1 MAIIT
6 GPKLVKDLPE
16 KDRVAIGITLPI
28 QKGNGGYFAQSYQTS
43 EQVKSNIKNLILT
56 RKGERLMHP
65 NFGTDLYNTLFN
77 QNTDDLESEIERSI
91 DRAIQEWMPYISID
105 EILVDQTNTNRDTY
119 FFTVTLNFRVAGQQN
134 LETITFNINE

>member
-28 QKGNGGYFAQSYQTS
+28 QRGNGGFFAQSYQTS

-56 RKGERLMHP
+56 RKGERLMQP
-65 NFGTDLYNTLFN
+65 DFGTTLYDALFSS
-77 QNTDDLESEIERSI
+77 NTDDLESEIESSI
-91 DRAIQEWMPYISID
+91 EDAVQKWMPYVSIED
-105 EILVDQTNTNRDTY
+105 IGVDQSNTSRDTY
-119 FFTVTLNFRVAGQQN
+119 FFTVTLKFRVSGQQN
-134 LETITFNINE
+134 LETVTFNVIQ

>member
-28 QKGNGGYFAQSYQTS
+28 QRGNGGYFAQSYQTS

-91 DRAIQEWMPYISID
+91 DRAIQEWMPYISVD

>member
-28 QKGNGGYFAQSYQTS
+28 QRGNGGFFAQSYQTS

-91 DRAIQEWMPYISID
+91 DRAIQEWMPYISVD

>member
-91 DRAIQEWMPYISID
+91 DRAIQEWMPYISVE

>member
-28 QKGNGGYFAQSYQTS
+28 QRGNGGYFAQSYQTS

-91 DRAIQEWMPYISID
+91 DRAIQEWMPYISVD
-105 EILVDQTNTNRDTY
+105 EILIDQTNTNRDTY

>member
-77 QNTDDLESEIERSI
+77 QNTDDLES
-91 DRAIQEWMPYISID
+91 
-105 EILVDQTNTNRDTY
+105 
-119 FFTVTLNFRVAGQQN
+119 
-134 LETITFNINE
+134 

>member
-77 QNTDDLESEIERSI
+77 QNTDDLESELERSI

>member
-28 QKGNGGYFAQSYQTS
+28 QRGNGGYFAQSYQTS

-56 RKGERLMHP
+56 RKGERLLHP

-134 LETITFNINE
+134 LETVTFNINE

>member
-28 QKGNGGYFAQSYQTS
+28 QRGNGGYFAQSYQTS

-91 DRAIQEWMPYISID
+91 DRAIQEWMPYISVD

-134 LETITFNINE
+134 LETVTFNINE

>member
-91 DRAIQEWMPYISID
+91 DRAIQEWMPYISVD

>member
-28 QKGNGGYFAQSYQTS
+28 QRGNGGYFAQSYQTS

>member
-28 QKGNGGYFAQSYQTS
+28 QRGNGGFFAQSYQTS

-56 RKGERLMHP
+56 RKGERIMQP
-65 NFGTDLYNTLFN
+65 
-77 QNTDDLESEIERSI
+77 DLEQLYMMHFFHQ
-91 DRAIQEWMPYISID
+91 IQMIWK
-105 EILVDQTNTNRDTY
+105 VK
-119 FFTVTLNFRVAGQQN
+119 
-134 LETITFNINE
+134 

>member
-28 QKGNGGYFAQSYQTS
+28 QRGNGGYFAQSYQTS

-77 QNTDDLESEIERSI
+77 QNTDDLDSEIERSI

-105 EILVDQTNTNRDTY
+105 EILVDQSNTNRDTY

-134 LETITFNINE
+134 LETVTFNINE

>member
-65 NFGTDLYNTLFN
+65 TFGTDLYNTLFN

-134 LETITFNINE
+134 LETVTFNINE

>member
-1 MAIIT
+1 MAIRT

-16 KDRVAIGITLPI
+16 RDRVAIGITLPL

-65 NFGTDLYNTLFN
+65 TFGTDLCLIGLPIFHQLIYTASI
-77 QNTDDLESEIERSI
+77 LE
-91 DRAIQEWMPYISID
+91 
-105 EILVDQTNTNRDTY
+105 
-119 FFTVTLNFRVAGQQN
+119 
-134 LETITFNINE
+134 

>member
-28 QKGNGGYFAQSYQTS
+28 QRGNGGFFAQSYQTS

-91 DRAIQEWMPYISID
+91 DRAIQEWMPYISVE

>member
-1 MAIIT
+1 
-6 GPKLVKDLPE
+6 
-16 KDRVAIGITLPI
+16 
-28 QKGNGGYFAQSYQTS
+28 
-43 EQVKSNIKNLILT
+43 
-56 RKGERLMHP
+56 MHP

-91 DRAIQEWMPYISID
+91 DRAIQEWMPYISVD

-134 LETITFNINE
+134 LETVTFNINE

>member
-28 QKGNGGYFAQSYQTS
+28 QRGSGGYFAQSYQTS

>member
-28 QKGNGGYFAQSYQTS
+28 QRGNGGYFAQSYQTS

-56 RKGERLMHP
+56 RKSERLMHP

-91 DRAIQEWMPYISID
+91 DRAIQEWMPYISVD

>member
-28 QKGNGGYFAQSYQTS
+28 QRGNGGYFAQSYQTS

-56 RKGERLMHP
+56 RKSERLMHP

-105 EILVDQTNTNRDTY
+105 EILVDQSNTNRDTY

-134 LETITFNINE
+134 LETVTFNINE

>member
-134 LETITFNINE
+134 LETVTFNINE

>member
-105 EILVDQTNTNRDTY
+105 EILVDQSNTNRDTY

-134 LETITFNINE
+134 LETVTFNINE

>member
-28 QKGNGGYFAQSYQTS
+28 QRGNGGFFAQSYQTS

>member
-28 QKGNGGYFAQSYQTS
+28 QRGNGGFFAQSYQTS

-56 RKGERLMHP
+56 RKGERIMQP
-65 NFGTDLYNTLFN
+65 DFGTKLYEALFSP
-77 QNTDDLESEIERSI
+77 NTDDLETEIESSI
-91 DRAIQEWMPYISID
+91 EDAVQKWMPYVSIED
-105 EILVDQTNTNRDTY
+105 IMVDQSNTSRDTY
-119 FFTVTLNFRVAGQQN
+119 FFTVTLKFRVSGQQN
-134 LETITFNINE
+134 LETVTFNVIQ

>member
-28 QKGNGGYFAQSYQTS
+28 QRGNGGYFAQSYQTS

-65 NFGTDLYNTLFN
+65 TFGTDLYNTLFS
-77 QNTDDLESEIERSI
+77 QNTDNLETEIERSI
-91 DRAIQEWMPYISID
+91 DRAIQEWMPYVSVN
-105 EILVDQTNTNRDTY
+105 EILVDQSNTNRDSY
-119 FFTVTLNFRVAGQQN
+119 FFTVTLKFRVAGQQN
-134 LETITFNINE
+134 LETVTFNINE

>member
-91 DRAIQEWMPYISID
+91 DRAIQEWMPYISVD

-134 LETITFNINE
+134 LETVTFNINE